1 MLKQADLDRAAVRGC
16 TVAGCSHDH
25 GGQIFLHARC
35 HIDAQVSAQY
45 VAPDTLQVS
54 CADCGQ
60 FVCRVAVEQ
69 TSIQKCHRHAPLEI
83 EYTKDRGTLHVIC
96 NFCKNLI
103 AEVPV
108 LA

>member
-1 MLKQADLDRAAVRGC
+1 MLNQTDLDRVASKGCQVPGC
-16 TVAGCSHDH
+16 THENHNQVY
-25 GGQIFLHARC
+25 LHARC

-45 VAPDTLQVS
+45 VAPDALQIS
-54 CADCGQ
+54 CADCGK

-69 TSIQKCHRHAPLEI
+69 TSIQKCHREAPLEV
-83 EYTKDRGTLHVIC
+83 EYTRGRGTLHVIC

-103 AEVPV
+103 AEIPV